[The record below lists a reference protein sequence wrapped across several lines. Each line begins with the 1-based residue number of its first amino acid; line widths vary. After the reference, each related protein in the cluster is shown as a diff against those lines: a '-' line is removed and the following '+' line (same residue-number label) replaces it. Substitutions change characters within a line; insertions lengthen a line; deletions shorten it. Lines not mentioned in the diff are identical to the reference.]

1 VPERVLVTGGS
12 GTLGRLIVPRLRS
25 AGCEVRVASRRSADV
40 PVDLATG
47 AGLAGA
53 VAGCQTILHLAKRGA
68 RYADVSK
75 VRATIRTGQRTASLE
90 KVTGDQVV
98 ASFQLLPGRNVCG
111 TRWLVRENVRP
122 SASTRFGC

>member
-40 PVDLATG
+40 AVDLATG

-53 VAGCQTILHLAKRGA
+53 VAGCETILHLATGVRGLYRA
-68 RYADVSK
+68 LHAGDGRQGEQANQKPGGADELHSCVAPGGPMRGTGLE
-75 VRATIRTGQRTASLE
+75 RAKERDSRS
-90 KVTGDQVV
+90 
-98 ASFQLLPGRNVCG
+98 
-111 TRWLVRENVRP
+111 
-122 SASTRFGC
+122 